1 MKKITP
7 LFIAVA
13 SFLFMTS
20 CSSNDNDTNII
31 QESQENQ
38 LQTYTLKRDSQG
50 RYSIDFNVSENTAV
64 ESYKNADLSNEIIL
78 SKTNQKSIPNYTN
91 NFKLENNLLKVG
103 FLEENNG
110 KQTSIAIED
119 ENITFA
125 KGVTE
130 YLNNYSVTKNK
141 DNTFSLNFEVDEN
154 VIAEFVYNE
163 NVETYEVHLSKG
175 KSKITKFERILSKP
189 NDDILKIDFVN
200 HKTSNTNNIQN
211 RNYGEAGEIPRKPRV
226 IIELSSI

>member
-64 ESYKNADLSNEIIL
+64 ESYQNADLSNEFIL
-78 SKTNQKSIPNYTN
+78 SKTNQKSKPNYTN

-103 FLEENNG
+103 FLEESNG
-110 KQTSIAIED
+110 KQTSIAVVD

-141 DNTFSLNFEVDEN
+141 DNTFTLNFEVNES
-154 VIAEFVYNE
+154 VSTEFVYNE
-163 NVETYEVHLSKG
+163 SIETYEVHLFKGEAKVKNFSKT
-175 KSKITKFERILSKP
+175 ITLLHE
-189 NDDILKIDFVN
+189 NDILKIDFVN
-200 HKTSNTNNIQN
+200 HKYVN
-211 RNYGEAGEIPRKPRV
+211 RSMGEAAFDRKPKL
-226 IIELSSI
+226 IMDIASSIE